1 MRLGAQVSVSG
12 GLFNAFKNAK
22 EIGADSMMF
31 YTRSNRQWKAKPI
44 SVEDQQKYK
53 DTAEE
58 YSAIFPAVVHAN
70 YLMNLASPEEDKWAK
85 SYDAMVDEI
94 TRTGQVGVNNMV
106 VHPGSHMFKEKKAT
120 EQQII
125 EAEWAGLD
133 RIVKGVKRA
142 LDETAETSPD
152 VVICLETMAG
162 QGTNLGFK
170 FEHLGYLIKEI
181 DGGDRVGVC
190 FDTCHVF
197 TAGYDIRTPEAY
209 AATMDLFDEKV
220 GLQYIKC
227 FHFNDSKFDLG
238 SRKDRHQHIGKGFLG
253 EQAFANL
260 VNDPRWADLP
270 AHLET
275 PKSEDNEETGESVE
289 MDPVNLAKLRSL
301 ITS

>member
-1 MRLGAQVSVSG
+1 
-12 GLFNAFKNAK
+12 
-22 EIGADSMMF
+22 MMF

-44 SVEDQQKYK
+44 SVEDQEKYK
-53 DTAEE
+53 ATAAE
-58 YSAIFPAVVHAN
+58 YSDIYPAVVHAN

-94 TRTGQVGVNNMV
+94 TRTGQLDVENMV
-106 VHPGSHMFKEKKAT
+106 VHPGSHMYKEKKAT
-120 EQQII
+120 EQQMI

-133 RIVKGVKRA
+133 RIVKGIKMA
-142 LDETAETSPD
+142 LEATAERSPG

-162 QGTNLGFK
+162 QGTNLGYK

-197 TAGYDIRTPEAY
+197 TAGYDIRSPEAY
-209 AATMDLFDEKV
+209 AETMAEFDRVV
-220 GLQYIKC
+220 GLEHIKC

-238 SRKDRHQHIGKGFLG
+238 TRRDRHEHIGKGFLG

-260 VNDPRWADLP
+260 INDPRWEGFP

-275 PKSEDNEETGESVE
+275 PKSMEDPDTGETIE
-289 MDPVNLAKLRSL
+289 MDPVNIELMRGLKK
-301 ITS
+301 

>member
-1 MRLGAQVSVSG
+1 
-12 GLFNAFKNAK
+12 
-22 EIGADSMMF
+22 MMF

-44 SVEDQQKYK
+44 SVEDQEKYK
-53 DTAEE
+53 AAAAE
-58 YSAIFPAVVHAN
+58 YSDIYPAVVHAN

-94 TRTGQVGVNNMV
+94 TRTGQLDVENMV
-106 VHPGSHMFKEKKAT
+106 VHPGSHMYKEKKAT
-120 EQQII
+120 EQQMI

-133 RIVKGVKRA
+133 RIVKGIKMA
-142 LDETAETSPD
+142 LEATAETSPK

-162 QGTNLGFK
+162 QGTNLGYK

-197 TAGYDIRTPEAY
+197 TAGYDIRSPEAY
-209 AATMDLFDEKV
+209 AETMAEFDRV
-220 GLQYIKC
+220 IGLEHIKC
-227 FHFNDSKFDLG
+227 FHFNDSKFDL
-238 SRKDRHQHIGKGFLG
+238 STRRDRHEHIGKGFLG

-260 VNDPRWADLP
+260 INDPRWEGFP

-275 PKSEDNEETGESVE
+275 PKSMENPDTGETVD
-289 MDPVNLAKLRSL
+289 MDPVNIELMRGLRKS
-301 ITS
+301 

>member
-12 GLFNAFKNAK
+12 GMFNAFANAK
-22 EIGADSMMF
+22 EIGADTMMF

-44 SVEDQQKYK
+44 TIEDQEKYK
-53 DTAEE
+53 ATAAEN
-58 YSAIFPAVVHAN
+58 ADIFPAVVHAN

-85 SYDAMVDEI
+85 SYEAMVDEI
-94 TRTGQVGVNNMV
+94 TRTGQIGVNNMV
-106 VHPGSHMFKEKKAT
+106 VHPGSHMVKEKKPT

-125 EAEWAGLD
+125 EWEWTGLD
-133 RIVKGVKRA
+133 RIVKGVKMA
-142 LDETAETSPD
+142 LEATAETSPG
-152 VVICLETMAG
+152 VTICLETMAG
-162 QGTNLGFK
+162 QGTNLGYK

-181 DGGDRVGVC
+181 NGGDRVGVC

-197 TAGYDIRTPEAY
+197 TAGYDIRTPETY
-209 AATMDLFDEKV
+209 AQVMADFDRIV
-220 GLQYIKC
+220 GLEHIKC

-260 VNDPRWADLP
+260 VNDPRWADYP

-275 PKSEDNEETGESVE
+275 PKSEDNEETGESVD
-289 MDPVNLAKLRSL
+289 MDPVNLATLRSL
-301 ITS
+301 IK